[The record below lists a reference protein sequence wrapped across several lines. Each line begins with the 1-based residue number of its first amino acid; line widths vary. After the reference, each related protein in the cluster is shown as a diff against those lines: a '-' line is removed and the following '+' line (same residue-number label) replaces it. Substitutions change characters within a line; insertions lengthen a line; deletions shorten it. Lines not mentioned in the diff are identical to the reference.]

1 MLGFGTLG
9 LGFKASGLGIPWWAV
24 LLPGTSYRVQE
35 FGGLWWFGD
44 EDLG

>member
-24 LLPGTSYRVQE
+24 LCLVQVRVQE